1 MDKKKD
7 KDISFEDKIIELE
20 SIVKELE
27 SGEVNLDDAINKY
40 TKAMELVKDCNNKL
54 TEVSDKVNKILA
66 DNGELKDFN
75 VDESAE

>member
-7 KDISFEDKIIELE
+7 KDISFEDKIKELE

-40 TKAMELVKDCNNKL
+40 TKAMELAKDCNNKL

>member
-7 KDISFEDKIIELE
+7 KDISFEDKIKELE

-40 TKAMELVKDCNNKL
+40 NKAMELVKDCNNKL